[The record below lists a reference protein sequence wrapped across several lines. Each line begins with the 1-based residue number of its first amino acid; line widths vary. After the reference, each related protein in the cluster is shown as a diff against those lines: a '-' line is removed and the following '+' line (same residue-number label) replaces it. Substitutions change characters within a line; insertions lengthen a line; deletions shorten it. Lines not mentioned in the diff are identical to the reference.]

1 MSRFG
6 EWFGDPFPFYE
17 RMECFGICFFR
28 GVFFFCWGGGRGFG
42 RLHSKAL
49 CLRILLGLFF
59 RMASCLVL
67 KYVFHRENGGT
78 LGMVS

>member
-1 MSRFG
+1 MKGWNALESVSLG
-6 EWFGDPFPFYE
+6 A
-17 RMECFGICFFR
+17 C
-28 GVFFFCWGGGRGFG
+28 FFFCWGGGGRGFG

-67 KYVFHRENGGT
+67 KYVLHRENMGKWWYPWDGI
-78 LGMVS
+78 LAV